1 MNQSKKQKLEAA
13 GWRVGSVSDF
23 LKLTPEESAIVE
35 LRLTLSKA
43 IKSRRLKRKMT
54 QAEFAASLGTS
65 QSRVNKMEA
74 GDASVSFDLFIKSLV
89 VSGVTVSELSKI
101 LASR

>member
-1 MNQSKKQKLEAA
+1 
-13 GWRVGSVSDF
+13 
-23 LKLTPEESAIVE
+23 
-35 LRLTLSKA
+35 
-43 IKSRRLKRKMT
+43 MT

-65 QSRVNKMEA
+65 QSRLNKMEA

-89 VSGVTVSELSKI
+89 ISGVTVSELSKI